1 MPYPAG
7 FIPPKSLKHSASSP
21 DVQFKGMKPASI
33 TRNPSVRP
41 KPVIVD
47 DNSTLNRLSTLI
59 ESGNR
64 KDIKKLIIPEISGSF
79 DGLSLRGREVRGPK
93 RKDSG
98 NTTSASQSAGPS
110 ASKLLE
116 TVIDIKPS
124 YLHLQY
130 ESEIDE
136 DGKGHIRMAS
146 LPALVERLT
155 TDIPFANLAS
165 KLINSS
171 YSNITL
177 ISRQN
182 LLK

>member
-1 MPYPAG
+1 MPYPGG
-7 FIPPKSLKHSASSP
+7 FVPPKSLKHSASSP
-21 DVQFKGMKPASI
+21 DVKFKGMKSAPVS
-33 TRNPSVRP
+33 RNSSYRP

-47 DNSTLNRLSTLI
+47 DNSTLNRLSSLI
-59 ESGNR
+59 ESGNK
-64 KDIKKLIIPEISGSF
+64 KDIKRLIIPEISGSF

-98 NTTSASQSAGPS
+98 HTTSASQSAATS

-116 TVIDIKPS
+116 TVIDIKPF

-130 ESEIDE
+130 ENEIDE

-155 TDIPFANLAS
+155 TDVPFANLSS
-165 KLINSS
+165 KQS
-171 YSNITL
+171 
-177 ISRQN
+177 
-182 LLK
+182 